1 MDHNGLF
8 EILLKLAEPSIR
20 VEQIGKLSEQI
31 ISYMIS
37 EKSLVDRDV
46 HEKLKKIK
54 QGEQSEK
61 RKKALEKR
69 KRQ

>member
-1 MDHNGLF
+1 
-8 EILLKLAEPSIR
+8 
-20 VEQIGKLSEQI
+20 
-31 ISYMIS
+31 MIS

-61 RKKALEKR
+61 RKKL
-69 KRQ
+69 